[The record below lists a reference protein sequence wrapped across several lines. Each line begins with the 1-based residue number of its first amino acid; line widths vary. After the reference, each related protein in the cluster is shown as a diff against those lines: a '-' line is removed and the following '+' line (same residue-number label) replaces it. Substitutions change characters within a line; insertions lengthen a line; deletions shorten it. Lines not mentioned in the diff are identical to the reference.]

1 MHEHSIEFFVAL
13 ESQVWDALVRGDASA
28 DRELLG
34 SDFLGVYPTGYADR
48 SDHAD
53 QLDDGPTIAT
63 YLIADP
69 RLIRVNDAAVM
80 LCYRAEYR
88 RARAERPGDQETMY
102 ISSLWTKRNG
112 RWWNTFSQDTPATLD
127 EGLER

>member
-1 MHEHSIEFFVAL
+1 MEFFVAL

-48 SDHAD
+48 SDHAG

-69 RLIRVNDAAVM
+69 RLIRVDDAAVL

-88 RARAERPGDQETMY
+88 RARGGRPSDQETMY

-112 RWWNTFSQDTPATLD
+112 RWWNTFSQDTPATRD